1 MGFSELLE
9 MLRNGGDGIPDTIYD
24 DIDNSFTASASE
36 YENKIEALEAEVSRL
51 SAINEDLASSI
62 PETNDDDEPS
72 ANPDPETDDDDTDG
86 LGIDDLFSFESK

>member
-9 MLRNGGDGIPDTIYD
+9 MLRNGGDDVPDTIYD

-62 PETNDDDEPS
+62 PETNDDEPTADET
-72 ANPDPETDDDDTDG
+72 DDDDDTDG

>member
-36 YENKIEALEAEVSRL
+36 YENKIEALETEVSRL

-62 PETNDDDEPS
+62 PETNDEPS
-72 ANPDPETDDDDTDG
+72 ADPDPETDDDDTDG

>member
-9 MLRNGGDGIPDTIYD
+9 MLRNGGDGIIPDTIYD
-24 DIDNSFTASASE
+24 DIDNSFTASANE

-62 PETNDDDEPS
+62 PETNDDEPTADET
-72 ANPDPETDDDDTDG
+72 DDDDDTDG

>member
-36 YENKIEALEAEVSRL
+36 YENRIEALESEVSRL

-62 PETNDDDEPS
+62 PETNDDEP
-72 ANPDPETDDDDTDG
+72 AADPETDDDDDTDG